1 MLELQYEYGGKIMG
15 IGILKDHIKSIPVSA
30 TPLPQEYAPL
40 FENEQVIGCYK
51 GMRDL
56 IIFTDIRIVSIDV
69 QGITG
74 KQKVIVTIPYNHI
87 CEMTIETAGYLD
99 FDTDLVLKTTGG
111 GLMGYSFHDGKAVV
125 QIQNYI
131 AHKMQ

>member
-1 MLELQYEYGGKIMG
+1 MP
-15 IGILKDHIKSIPVSA
+15 IGINKDRVKSIPVTA
-30 TPLPQEYAPL
+30 AQIPTHFAPL
-40 FENEQVIGCYK
+40 FEGEQVIGCYK
-51 GMRDL
+51 GVRDL

-74 KQKVIVTIPYNHI
+74 KQKVIVTIPYTHI

-99 FDTDLVLKTTGG
+99 IDTDLVLRTTAGTI
-111 GLMGYSFHDGKAVV
+111 MAYSFRNGQDVIK
-125 QIQNYI
+125 IQNYV